1 MLPVKGAM
9 KERSI
14 QKAVIEL
21 SMVRASA
28 LWSGTAGHLPLLE
41 GCWQPQTVTWL
52 QCSTA
57 SASLTANLLAEEWPS
72 NARRAVRASGLRLA
86 RGEVRIRPLS

>member
-28 LWSGTAGHLPLLE
+28 LWSGTAGHLLLLE
-41 GCWQPQTVTWL
+41 GCWQPE
-52 QCSTA
+52 A
-57 SASLTANLLAEEWPS
+57 GN
-72 NARRAVRASGLRLA
+72 
-86 RGEVRIRPLS
+86 